1 MRVGSQIVMA
11 ADRAATEGKTHTVV
25 PDNGAPDDHLDPRR
39 WFTLSILITTVI
51 LIAID
56 VSVLNVSIPTILKD
70 LGTTVPS
77 LEWVIT
83 GYSLTYATFLIIG
96 GRLGDIWGHRR
107 MFVIGAAL
115 FGTGSLIASIAPNVG
130 VLILGE
136 AVVEGLGASLMT
148 PATLAILSIT
158 FRGTERAKA
167 FAIWGATV
175 GAAVAFGPVLGGFLT
190 TNYSW
195 RWAFRINVIVAPLA
209 IIGARFLMPRGERKP
224 RTPIDIPGAALIA
237 SGMFLLVFA
246 LSEGGTYGWW
256 KPAGELAVGSVTIWP
271 SSAPVAVAPA
281 ALLLA
286 LVILASFVALEWSK
300 ERRGRHPLFELSQ
313 LRFKTFRY
321 GLLTV
326 MILGLGQLGLLF
338 ALPLFLQETEHLT
351 AEQNGLWLLPLGLA
365 VVVGAQIGGRLTRR
379 ITPTS
384 VARLGLVIETL
395 GYLWILRAIVPDLTF
410 LDLLP
415 GMVVFGIGLGFTSS
429 QITNVILSEVSIE
442 KSGVASGVNTTAR
455 QIGQALG
462 AAIFAS
468 LITVQTINYAVHALE
483 TAPMTPAAQDQMTA
497 TVRAFGPNSAVPD
510 NLSPTDAATAD
521 AILAQ
526 ALTNGTR
533 AAVTFG
539 TVMVSIGALLS
550 LLIPRVKPGSDGESA
565 VAIETV
571 PVLDDLEP
579 TVVDGRRA

>member
-1 MRVGSQIVMA
+1 VRVRSHFVEQPPTG
-11 ADRAATEGKTHTVV
+11 TEETSSTVAQDEGTV
-25 PDNGAPDDHLDPRR
+25 DEDLDPRR
-39 WFTLSILITTVI
+39 WITLSILITTVI

-56 VSVLNVSIPTILKD
+56 VSVLNVSIPTILED
-70 LGTTVPS
+70 LHTTVPS

-136 AVVEGLGASLMT
+136 AVIEGLGASLMT

-158 FRGTERAKA
+158 FRGSERAKA

-195 RWAFRINVIVAPLA
+195 RWSFRINVVVAPLA
-209 IIGARFLMPRGERKP
+209 IVGALFLMPRGERTP
-224 RTPIDIPGAALIA
+224 RTPIDLPGAALIA

-256 KPAGELAVGSVTIWP
+256 EPTAPFTIGSLTIWP
-271 SSAPVAVAPA
+271 SSAPVSVAFA
-281 ALLLA
+281 ALVLALALLA
-286 LVILASFVALEWSK
+286 GFVLLELRK

-338 ALPLFLQETEHLT
+338 ALPLFLQEAEHLT

-365 VVVGAQIGGRLTRR
+365 VIVGAQVGGRLTRR

-384 VARLGLVIETL
+384 VARTGLVVETV
-395 GYLWILRAIVPDLTF
+395 GYVAILRTIAPDLTF
-410 LDLLP
+410 LQLLP
-415 GMVVFGIGLGFTSS
+415 GMVVFGIGLGLTSS

-462 AAIFAS
+462 AAIFGS
-468 LITVQTINYAVHALE
+468 LITVQTINYAVQAFE
-483 TAPMTPAAQDQMTA
+483 TAPMTPAAQAQMTA
-497 TVRAFGPNSAVPD
+497 AVRERGPNAVIPAD
-510 NLSPTDAATAD
+510 LSPTDAAAAD
-521 AILAQ
+521 DVLAQ
-526 ALTNGTR
+526 ALTDGTR
-533 AAVTFG
+533 AAITFG
-539 TVMVSIGALLS
+539 CVVVGIGALLS
-550 LLIPRVKPGSDGESA
+550 LLIPRVKPVGTASA
-565 VAIETV
+565 AVETV
-571 PVLDDLEP
+571 PTLDDLEP
-579 TVVDGRRA
+579 TVVDGSRAAR